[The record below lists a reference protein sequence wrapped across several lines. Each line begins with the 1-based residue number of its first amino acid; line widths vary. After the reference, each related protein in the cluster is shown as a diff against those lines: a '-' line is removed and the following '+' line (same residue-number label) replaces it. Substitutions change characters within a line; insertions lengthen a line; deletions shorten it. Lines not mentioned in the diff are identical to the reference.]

1 MPKVPKINEF
11 YLFLSEKSLVRGNA
25 DYLWEVRYNDFDPQF

>member
-11 YLFLSEKSLVRGNA
+11 YLF
-25 DYLWEVRYNDFDPQF
+25 

>member
-11 YLFLSEKSLVRGNA
+11 YLFLAVKPLIRGFMNDLYEKN
-25 DYLWEVRYNDFDPQF
+25 YNDFDP